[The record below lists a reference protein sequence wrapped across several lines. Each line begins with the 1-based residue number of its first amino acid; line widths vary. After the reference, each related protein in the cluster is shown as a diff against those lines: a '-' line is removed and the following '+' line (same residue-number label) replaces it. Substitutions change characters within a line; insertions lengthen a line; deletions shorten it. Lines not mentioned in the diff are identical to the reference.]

1 MNTTETDSPATR
13 NQTAIWDVSHHPA
26 RWTGPEMVGSTEWV
40 HQFSPAEVD
49 ELRRFASGFVATGAS
64 PLTLIGSPVDLPV
77 LAPVMAG
84 WKETL
89 THGRGVLL
97 ARGLPVSLM
106 STAEIAA
113 AYVALGTHLGTPVP
127 QNAAG
132 LLLSDIRDDGSDP
145 DDPTVRRYRTRLA
158 QPFHVDG
165 ADIVGLL
172 CLHQGKSGGVS
183 QIVSSVTIYDTIAAT
198 RPELIPLLSQPW
210 CFDTYGND
218 VPGAVNPWFE
228 RPLLTGTPERF
239 SLFHLRW
246 YVDRAQQHPGVPV
259 LSAAHIELLDLID
272 SLAADP
278 ALHLNMD
285 FAPGDIQLLS
295 NHTILHSRTAYED
308 FDEPERKR
316 HLLRLWLNAS

>member
-1 MNTTETDSPATR
+1 MHNK
-13 NQTAIWDVSHHPA
+13 TAIWDVSHHPA
-26 RWTGPEMVGSTEWV
+26 RWTGPEMVRSTEWV
-40 HQFSPAEVD
+40 YQFSSAEAD
-49 ELRRFASGFVATGAS
+49 ELREFASRFVATGAS

-77 LAPVMAG
+77 LAPALAG
-84 WKETL
+84 WREVL
-89 THGRGVLL
+89 TRGRGFVL
-97 ARGLPVSLM
+97 ARGLPVASM
-106 STAEIAA
+106 GPAQVAA
-113 AYVALGTHLGTPVP
+113 AYVALGTHLGTPVA

-132 LLLSDIRDDGSDP
+132 LLLGDIRDDGSDP
-145 DDPTVRRYRTRLA
+145 DNPTVRRYRTRLE

-172 CLHQGKSGGVS
+172 CLHQAKSGGVS
-183 QIVSSVTIYDTIAAT
+183 QVVSSVTIYDTIAALH
-198 RPELIPLLSQPW
+198 PELIPLLSQTW
-210 CFDTYGND
+210 YFDTYGND
-218 VPGAVNPWFE
+218 VPGALNPWFE

-246 YVDRAQQHPGVPV
+246 YVDRAQQYPGVPV
-259 LSAAHIELLDLID
+259 LTSAHVELLDLID

-308 FDEPERKR
+308 FEEPERKR